1 MKSKWL
7 AATGLSL
14 LSVSVL
20 AACGNSKSSTTSSK
34 EYSYVYTAD
43 PDSLDYITTSRS
55 TTSNIT
61 SQGIDGLLENDKY
74 GNLVPSLAKDWK
86 VSADGLTYTY
96 TLRKGAMWYTSDGEE
111 YAEVKAQD
119 FVTGLKHAADKKA
132 EALYVIQDSIKGLND
147 YVEGKTKDF
156 STVGIKAVDDYTVQY
171 TLNQPETYWNSKVT
185 YDIMFP
191 VNADFLKSQGKKFG
205 TQDPSTILY
214 NGPFI
219 LKSMTSKSSIEFE
232 KNKNYWDAKN
242 VKIDKIKLTFNDNSD
257 TDTLYK
263 GFDDGT
269 YSIAKIFP
277 TKPIYKEVKKK
288 YGDNIIFGLQDATV
302 YYATFNLD
310 RSTYEFTAKSSDKEK
325 SDTKKAI
332 LNKDFRQAITFGFD
346 RSAYN
351 SQSVGKDASTYSL
364 RNTLVPPTFV
374 STSKGDFGSLVTE
387 NLKSYGSQWS
397 DVNLTDAQDGLY
409 NKDKAKA
416 SIEKAKSELQAQGVS
431 FPIHLDVPVEQ
442 TDEVQVQKVGSMKQS
457 IEDSLGKENVIIDIK
472 KENHDDYYRT
482 SYFAQSAAQEDYDI
496 SIASGWSAD
505 YADPSSYLDIF
516 SVKSG
521 SNIKVIGLDPN
532 STSDAVAVTGLD
544 KYADMLEEAQQIT
557 DSLDKR
563 YEAYAKAQ
571 ALLTDSAVV
580 IPTISL
586 GGTPGLSR
594 VVPFTGAYGLTGSKG
609 NNGSVLNFMK
619 ITDLQDKP
627 VTTKDYET
635 AKEKWLKAKKES
647 NEKYQKELESHVEK

>member
-1 MKSKWL
+1 M
-7 AATGLSL
+7 
-14 LSVSVL
+14 
-20 AACGNSKSSTTSSK
+20 
-34 EYSYVYTAD
+34 
-43 PDSLDYITTSRS
+43 
-55 TTSNIT
+55 
-61 SQGIDGLLENDKY
+61 
-74 GNLVPSLAKDWK
+74 
-86 VSADGLTYTY
+86 
-96 TLRKGAMWYTSDGEE
+96 
-111 YAEVKAQD
+111 
-119 FVTGLKHAADKKA
+119 
-132 EALYVIQDSIKGLND
+132 
-147 YVEGKTKDF
+147 
-156 STVGIKAVDDYTVQY
+156 
-171 TLNQPETYWNSKVT
+171 
-185 YDIMFP
+185 
-191 VNADFLKSQGKKFG
+191 
-205 TQDPSTILY
+205 
-214 NGPFI
+214 
-219 LKSMTSKSSIEFE
+219 
-232 KNKNYWDAKN
+232 
-242 VKIDKIKLTFNDNSD
+242 
-257 TDTLYK
+257 
-263 GFDDGT
+263 
-269 YSIAKIFP
+269 
-277 TKPIYKEVKKK
+277 
-288 YGDNIIFGLQDATV
+288 
-302 YYATFNLD
+302 
-310 RSTYEFTAKSSDKEK
+310 
-325 SDTKKAI
+325 
-332 LNKDFRQAITFGFD
+332 
-346 RSAYN
+346 
-351 SQSVGKDASTYSL
+351 
-364 RNTLVPPTFV
+364 
-374 STSKGDFGSLVTE
+374 
-387 NLKSYGSQWS
+387 
-397 DVNLTDAQDGLY
+397 Y